1 MSWLRSLA
9 RSGERKQDSEDRVRP
24 ASYLQTITIICTISS
39 HSYGFL
45 HLRRAQVLP
54 DHVCGKHEH
63 LKRPLTK
70 NTIWGKKQ
78 NKRQTIG
85 FGQLQHLC
93 VLVEALAG
101 SKITNSLLCELCAA
115 HHLDNKMHICYLD
128 NRSKIKLVA
137 GLRPDANHHLFL
149 NLTSIILN
157 PAQLISYPNIW
168 R

>member
-1 MSWLRSLA
+1 MSWLRSRA

-24 ASYLQTITIICTISS
+24 ASYLQTITIICTIPS

-63 LKRPLTK
+63 LKRPL
-70 NTIWGKKQ
+70 
-78 NKRQTIG
+78 RQSIEL
-85 FGQLQHLC
+85 GQLHHLC

-101 SKITNSLLCELCAA
+101 GKITDSLLCELGAA
-115 HHLDNKMHICYLD
+115 HHLGDKMH

-137 GLRPDANHHLFL
+137 GLTPDPNQHLL
-149 NLTSIILN
+149 LSLTSIILN
-157 PAQLISYPNIW
+157 PAQLISYPNI
-168 R
+168 

>member
-1 MSWLRSLA
+1 MSWLRSRA

-24 ASYLQTITIICTISS
+24 ASYLQTITIICTIPS

-63 LKRPLTK
+63 LKRPL
-70 NTIWGKKQ
+70 
-78 NKRQTIG
+78 RQSIEL
-85 FGQLQHLC
+85 GQLHHLC

-101 SKITNSLLCELCAA
+101 GKITDSLFCELCAA

-128 NRSKIKLVA
+128 NSSKIKLVA
-137 GLRPDANHHLFL
+137 GLRPDANHHLLL

-157 PAQLISYPNIW
+157 PAQLISYPNI
-168 R
+168 

>member
-1 MSWLRSLA
+1 MSWLRSRA
-9 RSGERKQDSEDRVRP
+9 RSGERKQDNEDRVRP
-24 ASYLQTITIICTISS
+24 ASYLQTVTIICTISS
-39 HSYGFL
+39 HSYGLL

-63 LKRPLTK
+63 LKRPLRQSIK
-70 NTIWGKKQ
+70 FKQ
-78 NKRQTIG
+78 Q
-85 FGQLQHLC
+85 QYLC
-93 VLVEALAG
+93 VLMEALAG
-101 SKITNSLLCELCAA
+101 GKITDSLLCELCAA

-157 PAQLISYPNIW
+157 PAQLISYPNI
-168 R
+168 

>member
-1 MSWLRSLA
+1 MSWLRSRA

-24 ASYLQTITIICTISS
+24 ASYLQTITIVCTISS

-63 LKRPLTK
+63 LKRPL
-70 NTIWGKKQ
+70 
-78 NKRQTIG
+78 RQSIE
-85 FGQLQHLC
+85 FRQLYHLC

-101 SKITNSLLCELCAA
+101 GKITDSLLCELCAA
-115 HHLDNKMHICYLD
+115 HHLDTKMHICCLD
-128 NRSKIKLVA
+128 NRRKIKLVA

-157 PAQLISYPNIW
+157 PAQLISYPNI
-168 R
+168 